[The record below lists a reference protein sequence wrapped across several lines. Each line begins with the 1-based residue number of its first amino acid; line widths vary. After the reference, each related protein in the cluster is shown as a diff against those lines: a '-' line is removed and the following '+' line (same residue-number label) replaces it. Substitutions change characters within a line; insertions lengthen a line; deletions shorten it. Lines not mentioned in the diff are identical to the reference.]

1 MNNIPQHSW
10 DDIDALRHR
19 PQYNPSA
26 AVSIRHKLREKVV
39 DRRTAWLLA
48 TGGFAVSDRPIVPPA
63 QHPEDET

>member
-26 AVSIRHKLREKVV
+26 AVSVRHKLRERIV
-39 DRRTAWLLA
+39 DRRTAW
-48 TGGFAVSDRPIVPPA
+48 FAVSDRPIIPPA
-63 QHPEDET
+63 QHAEDET